1 MTGEMRQMIRLATGG
16 AVIGGGVG
24 GTLFSLIGTMLVGLQ
39 PVVFLA
45 CGVYAGAVY
54 GGIVGAVIGAR
65 EQQLEREPEA
75 VIASRP
81 GLALALARSRYD

>member
-1 MTGEMRQMIRLATGG
+1 MTHEMRQMLRLATGG
-16 AVIGGGVG
+16 ALLGGGVG
-24 GTLFSLIGTMLVGLQ
+24 GTLFTLIGTILVGLQ

-54 GGIVGAVIGAR
+54 GGVVGAVVGAR
-65 EQQLEREPEA
+65 EQQLDREPEA
-75 VIASRP
+75 AAVPRP